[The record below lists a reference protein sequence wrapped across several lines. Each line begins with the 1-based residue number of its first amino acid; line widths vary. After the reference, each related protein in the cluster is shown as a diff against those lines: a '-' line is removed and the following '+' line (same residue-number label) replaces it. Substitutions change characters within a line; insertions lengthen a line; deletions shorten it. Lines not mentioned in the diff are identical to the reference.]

1 VSFSELSLLLE
12 LLLADALLLV
22 LLLAELAPCGR
33 VPFCSCGPAAPAAE
47 ELAADELSEVLA
59 RSGAPF
65 AQLL

>member
-12 LLLADALLLV
+12 LLLADTLLLV
-22 LLLAELAPCGR
+22 LLLTELAPCGR
-33 VPFCSCGPAAPAAE
+33 VPFCSCGPAAE

-65 AQLL
+65 ALLL